1 MINERLAKA
10 YCRDDISNIENYDK
24 AIADTTQT
32 WICHHRLELTLDG
45 EYAHTPEELNRMYMY
60 YNRPYFELIF
70 LTKSEH
76 QRIHA
81 QNRSDDTRRK
91 LSESHKGK
99 KRKPFSE
106 EHRRKIRE
114 ANKGQIAW
122 NKGKQHS
129 AETRKKMSESHKCKT
144 LSAETRR
151 KISEAWARRR
161 AAKKTL

>member
-1 MINERLAKA
+1 MINDSYAHK

-45 EYAHTPEELNRMYMY
+45 EYAHTHEELKRLNMY

-81 QNRSDDTRRK
+81 QNRSDETLRK
-91 LSESHKGK
+91 MSESHKCK

-106 EHRRKIRE
+106 EHRRK
-114 ANKGQIAW
+114 
-122 NKGKQHS
+122 
-129 AETRKKMSESHKCKT
+129 MSESHKGKNRKPF
-144 LSAETRR
+144 SEEHRR
-151 KISEAWARRR
+151 KISEACVRRK